1 MEDLQQYPET
11 CYVKRRRRKKKSNQ
25 FHREHTYTP
34 YPCARVGLVFGHNAM
49 RRINPEQEIELKKRK
64 EKKNYYSSTVQ

>member
-11 CYVKRRRRKKKSNQ
+11 CYVKRRRRRKKSNQ

-49 RRINPEQEIELKKRK
+49 RRINPGHPSHNPCSRSETEDTIIQL
-64 EKKNYYSSTVQ
+64 Q